1 MNFSDT
7 FPIMRFFNSFA
18 YAPAVILIIIG
29 IIFAAFT
36 TILAEQKGYP
46 LIVWVIIGFLFGPIA
61 LVAAAGLPD
70 RKLNESIQMLIQIN
84 KNNDDFECEDA
95 RQKKRNIKFTNH
107 FFSKNKSAREIKEEL
122 TEIRQDPEE

>member
-1 MNFSDT
+1 MNFNDT
-7 FPIMRFFNSFA
+7 FPIMRFFNSFV
-18 YAPAVILIIIG
+18 YAPVVILIIIG
-29 IIFAAFT
+29 IIFSVFT

-46 LIVWVIIGFLFGPIA
+46 LIIWVIIGFMFGPIA
-61 LVAAAGLPD
+61 LVTAAGLPD

-84 KNNDDFECEDA
+84 KNNDDFVSEAA
-95 RQKKRNIKFTNH
+95 RQKNHNSKFSNH